1 MPLLDLT
8 VDATKSITLFTNA
21 TIITVD
27 AGRTIWLDGAILVN
41 GDRIEAIGKTV
52 SLLENPRSQSQSEYK
67 IVDCQGKIII
77 PGLINTHAHLGQSI
91 LRGLAE
97 DVPLHTWLCDSIW
110 PLEAN
115 YEGEDGYVASRLTIA
130 EMLRSGT
137 TCFLEA
143 LLTHSSGFENA
154 VRAVDE
160 MGIRGCL
167 GKLVKV
173 VGESKRFGMTD
184 PRDRDISGMS
194 IDAAL
199 AAHERYHGSSNGR
212 LQVWMAAGTPRGT
225 DESSHKVIGDACS
238 EHGIGLTM
246 HCAEAPKD
254 LTIYRESY
262 GCSPIEFCSRTN
274 LIGKDKKTV
283 LAHMVNLDLDKDL
296 PLLSEYGTT
305 VAHNASSNCKLA
317 SGIAAVPE
325 MLDEKINVSLGTDG
339 APCANTY
346 DMIQEMRVAALVH
359 KGSRRDAAVITA
371 EDVLT
376 MATINGAK
384 ALGLEKEIG
393 SLEVGKKADFVIL
406 DTSGLHCAPFDSRQ
420 ILEGGIDPIT
430 VVVFSCSGADVDK
443 VVIDGELLVDSGK
456 LVKFDERKIREDAQR
471 TIRRI
476 RNKSDVRN
484 KLKRKYC

>member
-1 MPLLDLT
+1 M
-8 VDATKSITLFTNA
+8 DASRSRTLFTNA

-27 AGRTIWLDGAILVN
+27 PERTIWLDGAILVN
-41 GDRIEAIGKTV
+41 GDRIEAIGKTA
-52 SLLENPRSQSQSEYK
+52 SLLQESRSRPQQSEFQ

-130 EMLRSGT
+130 EMLKSGT

-160 MGIRGCL
+160 MGIRACL

-173 VGESKRFGMTD
+173 VQESKKFGMTD

-199 AAHERYHGSSNGR
+199 AAHEVYHGSSKGR

-225 DESSHKVIGDACS
+225 DESSHKAIGDACS
-238 EHGIGLTM
+238 EHSIGLTM

-274 LIGKDKKTV
+274 LIGRDKKTV

-296 PLLSEYGTT
+296 PLLKEAGTT

-325 MLDEKINVSLGTDG
+325 MLGAKINVSMGTDG

-346 DMIQEMRVAALVH
+346 DMIQEMRVAALIH
-359 KGSRRDAAVITA
+359 KGSRRDAAIVTA
-371 EDVLT
+371 EDVLI

-384 ALGLEKEIG
+384 ALGLEKDIG
-393 SLEVGKKADFVIL
+393 SLEVGKKADFVII
-406 DTSGLHCAPFDSRQ
+406 DTSGLHCAPFDSQ
-420 ILEGGIDPIT
+420 QVLEGGIDPVT

-443 VVIDGELLVDSGK
+443 VVIDGELLVDGGK
-456 LVKFDERKIREDAQR
+456 LVRLDEKKIREDAQR
-471 TIRRI
+471 TVRRI
-476 RNKSDVRN
+476 RNKSDGVKN
-484 KLKRKYC
+484 KLKRRYR